1 MNLDKIDGDGRW
13 SEQAN
18 KLNSNFNK
26 INISIESIKDITDAS
41 HGGTIYVEKYDETDL
56 YTALTTAMNDTNVE
70 DYTVFDCTFFTGTAL
85 FPNSVNISKPCTI
98 LLGNITITTQG
109 KNFFNISSNNVQ
121 IIGYGRQTD
130 KDSSSIPN
138 ATVLV
143 MGNASISNESTE
155 GYHVYSKGNKNLRF
169 EFLTLM
175 GIRSTLGRQC
185 DNAQRPIDG
194 CGGIYIEKANPA
206 ATYGGNTCN
215 NIIINQLLINGTK
228 AHGIYLDTGILTTI
242 SNTRLSSI
250 GGHGIFLNSGTSISL
265 NNVYVSS
272 ANMAGFCILGVS
284 YCTLTNCV
292 AEYSGIGFLTRGA
305 FNVSMFSP
313 GCEELIFQGNNPW
326 SMSQPVTGEYGFN
339 IQTTGFTKDPDTGE
353 YTVPTTI
360 TISDVSDTLY
370 NAFAG
375 TPFVIVGGRGISM
388 YTPYCV
394 GIAATSNASVLAQY
408 SPERTCLCRIIGNA
422 RKVFINNMQGAKR
435 DSEAAKWAEI
445 YNDVRL
451 EANIEGAPNG
461 VEIIYDV
468 LNPLITSG
476 HGIYITDQSQDFA
489 PVYIVPTAQNIVVRN
504 GGTFY
509 TGTTFAGGLN
519 AVGISSINEI
529 RASYIRLGNVI
540 LDAFNN
546 EIKVV
551 KLEQTTV
558 VTPVTIESGSI
569 GQNTGQ
575 PQENSNYARTADFV
589 EWVDGMG
596 YDVQIPQ
603 KPEGYITRLFRYDSN
618 KDYLGYDD
626 LNRVAPDGFS
636 IINSYMHAG
645 EFFKLRF
652 ETSHPEYITFNT
664 TVTQTTETTKASLDE
679 NGVHD
684 YTV

>member
-1 MNLDKIDGDGRW
+1 MNLDRIDGDGRW
-13 SEQAN
+13 SEQAT

-26 INISIESIKDITDAS
+26 INIGIESIKDITDAS
-41 HGGTIYVEKYDETDL
+41 HGGTIYVERYDETDL
-56 YTALTTAMNDTNVE
+56 YTALTTAMNDTNVA
-70 DYTVFDCTFFTGTAL
+70 DYTVFDCTYFTGEAV
-85 FPNSVNISKPCTI
+85 FPDTVTLNKPCTL

-109 KNFFNISSNNVQ
+109 KNFFNIESNNVQ

-130 KDSSSIPN
+130 RVTLDVDN
-138 ATVLV
+138 ATMLV
-143 MGNASISNESTE
+143 MGNDSICNDSDK
-155 GYHVYSKGNKNLRF
+155 GYHIYSKGNKNLRF
-169 EFLTLM
+169 EYLTLK
-175 GIRSTLGRQC
+175 GIRSSLGRQC
-185 DNAQRPIDG
+185 GNNIRPIDG
-194 CGGIYIEKANPA
+194 CGGIYIEKENPA

-215 NIIINQLLINGTK
+215 NTIINQLLIDGTK
-228 AHGIYLDTGILTTI
+228 AHGIYLNTGILSTI
-242 SNTRLSSI
+242 TNTRLSYI
-250 GGHGIFLNSGTSISL
+250 AGHAVFLNGGTSISL
-265 NNVYVSS
+265 SNVYVAS
-272 ANMAGFCILGVS
+272 AYLAGFCILGVS
-284 YCTLTNCV
+284 YCTLNNCV

-305 FNVSMFSP
+305 FNVSIFSP
-313 GCEELIFQGNNPW
+313 GCEELIFAGNNPW
-326 SMSQPVTGEYGFN
+326 SISQPVTGKYGFN
-339 IQTTGFTKDPDTGE
+339 IQTSGYTKDPETGE
-353 YTVPTTI
+353 YTIPATVTI
-360 TISDVSDTLY
+360 PDVNEDLY

-375 TPFVIVGGRGISM
+375 TPYVIVGGRGISL

-394 GIAATSNASVLAQY
+394 GIAVSSLAQVQY
-408 SPERTCLCRIIGNA
+408 NTERTCLCRIIGNA
-422 RKVFINNMQGAKR
+422 RKIFVNNIQGAKR
-435 DSEAAKWAEI
+435 AEEATKWAEI
-445 YNDVRL
+445 YNDIRI
-451 EANIEGAPNG
+451 EANTEGSPNG

-476 HGIYITDQSQDFA
+476 HGIYITNQSQDFA
-489 PVYIVPTAQNIVVRN
+489 PVYIAPTAQNIVVRN

-519 AVGISSINEI
+519 AVGTSGISDI

-569 GQNTGQ
+569 GQNTGA
-575 PQENSNYARTADFV
+575 PQENANYSRTADFV

-603 KPEGYITRLFRYDSN
+603 KPNGYITRLFRYDSN

-684 YTV
+684 YTI